1 MKGKKGRSRS
11 RDSSRGKSGRSSS
24 SAGSTKRICWKW
36 QKGTCTYGSKCKFL
50 HAEQSPSASSER
62 TSKKTPKKKATPIT
76 IDSFFDSDNEDAMD
90 YSSPRVASAKSS
102 DFRRISFDMEPE
114 VHKIFIE
121 NYQEGMPKR
130 IYRDPNKPYVFRKI
144 DDLVDDQSKSDSILG
159 LVRARARAIIMDN
172 NGFHRDVDEVRIIIG
187 PKFDMLVKLDTN
199 NEDLTFDEELV
210 EHVKENSLKKYKNL
224 MCISLPVQAK
234 DRRFILDSGSG
245 HDLISARKAERMNLK
260 KRTCDPIMFHTAN
273 GSTATQT
280 EAEIDLGTFDMT
292 SHAYVLDDT
301 PSVMSLG
308 KRCMEE
314 GYSFVWPSGKMPFM
328 ITKEGERIDLTI
340 HDDIPYI
347 DLGTYEC
354 TPYEC
359 CKTSKIHDLLE
370 RVQDDLND
378 FDDLDEAGRPS
389 RRVHLDGESGLEML
403 NEDQKDSR
411 HVKKLKNK
419 KKVRAA
425 NRSRRTTLPGEVAPP
440 IEEDYEPGTPYAGPP
455 GDETD
460 FEDEGHGAPEEV
472 AEGDEDDIEVDV
484 VEGESRVAKRG
495 TLKREA
501 NSLHHK
507 LTHRYKNP
515 YCDSCIRAKM
525 KHFKTRRG
533 AYKRELKKFGDLIT
547 FDAVDTSKV
556 HDDVL
561 VLEKEVLVVRDC
573 FTGVIGAYPSDR
585 MTKDDVVRAVKQFI
599 GNKKVGQAY
608 SDHAPQFIEAMNEM
622 MIPID
627 HSLPG
632 RPQTNSIAERTNQF
646 ILTATSTCL
655 LGAGLPPCFWRTA
668 ILCVCHLL
676 NVEPNDDEISA
687 WCKLHGSE
695 FAGKLIPYG
704 ARVNYKPPKTREAG
718 QLHKF
723 GPDSIPGVFAG
734 YHIGPGM
741 HWSRQYK
748 VWPLSEFVHQN
759 LGDDAS
765 KPEHRLLKSHL
776 TEKVEMVTPLTFPC
790 KNGVREGEHDIGR
803 NERER
808 TP

>member
-1 MKGKKGRSRS
+1 MMVP
-11 RDSSRGKSGRSSS
+11 
-24 SAGSTKRICWKW
+24 
-36 QKGTCTYGSKCKFL
+36 Q
-50 HAEQSPSASSER
+50 
-62 TSKKTPKKKATPIT
+62 
-76 IDSFFDSDNEDAMD
+76 
-90 YSSPRVASAKSS
+90 V
-102 DFRRISFDMEPE
+102 
-114 VHKIFIE
+114 
-121 NYQEGMPKR
+121 
-130 IYRDPNKPYVFRKI
+130 
-144 DDLVDDQSKSDSILG
+144 
-159 LVRARARAIIMDN
+159 
-172 NGFHRDVDEVRIIIG
+172 
-187 PKFDMLVKLDTN
+187 
-199 NEDLTFDEELV
+199 
-210 EHVKENSLKKYKNL
+210 
-224 MCISLPVQAK
+224 
-234 DRRFILDSGSG
+234 
-245 HDLISARKAERMNLK
+245 
-260 KRTCDPIMFHTAN
+260 
-273 GSTATQT
+273 
-280 EAEIDLGTFDMT
+280 
-292 SHAYVLDDT
+292 
-301 PSVMSLG
+301 
-308 KRCMEE
+308 
-314 GYSFVWPSGKMPFM
+314 
-328 ITKEGERIDLTI
+328 
-340 HDDIPYI
+340 
-347 DLGTYEC
+347 
-354 TPYEC
+354 
-359 CKTSKIHDLLE
+359 
-370 RVQDDLND
+370 
-378 FDDLDEAGRPS
+378 
-389 RRVHLDGESGLEML
+389 
-403 NEDQKDSR
+403 
-411 HVKKLKNK
+411 VKKPTW
-419 KKVRAA
+419 RM
-425 NRSRRTTLPGEVAPP
+425 
-440 IEEDYEPGTPYAGPP
+440 
-455 GDETD
+455 
-460 FEDEGHGAPEEV
+460 EGHGAPEEV

-501 NSLHHK
+501 NSLNHK

-533 AYKRELKKFGDLIT
+533 SYKRELKKFGDLIT

-573 FTGVIGAYPSDR
+573 FTGIIGAYPSDR

-599 GNKKVGQAY
+599 GAKKVRQAY

-622 MIPID
+622 KIPID

-655 LGAGLPPCFWRTA
+655 LEAGLPPCFWRTA

-676 NVEPNDDEISA
+676 NVEPNDDELSA
-687 WCKLHGSE
+687 WCKLHGTD

-765 KPEHRLLKSHL
+765 KPEHRLLKPHL

-790 KNGVREGEHDIGR
+790 KQEYERVNTTLEGMKEKELLDGEPSKR
-803 NERER
+803 PRDDDNER
-808 TP
+808 

>member
-1 MKGKKGRSRS
+1 
-11 RDSSRGKSGRSSS
+11 
-24 SAGSTKRICWKW
+24 
-36 QKGTCTYGSKCKFL
+36 
-50 HAEQSPSASSER
+50 
-62 TSKKTPKKKATPIT
+62 
-76 IDSFFDSDNEDAMD
+76 
-90 YSSPRVASAKSS
+90 
-102 DFRRISFDMEPE
+102 
-114 VHKIFIE
+114 
-121 NYQEGMPKR
+121 MPKR

-144 DDLVDDQSKSDSILG
+144 EDLTDDQSKSDSTLG
-159 LVRARARAIIMDN
+159 QTRARAKAIIMSRT
-172 NGFHRDVDEVRIIIG
+172 GFHRDVDEVRIIIG
-187 PKFDMLVKLDTN
+187 PKFDMLIKLDN
-199 NEDLTFDEELV
+199 DKEDLIFLEELI
-210 EHVKENSLKKYKNL
+210 EHEAERSLKKSKNL

-260 KRTCDPIMFHTAN
+260 KRVCDPIIFHTAN

-280 EAEIDLGTFDMT
+280 EAEIDLGTFDEI
-292 SHAYVLDDT
+292 SQAYVLDDT

-328 ITKEGERIDLTI
+328 ITKNGERIDLTI
-340 HDDIPYI
+340 HDNIPYI

-359 CKTSKIHDLLE
+359 QQTSKIHDLLE
-370 RVQDDLND
+370 HFQESIDN
-378 FDDLDEAGRPS
+378 FDDLDEIGRTS
-389 RRVHLDGESGLEML
+389 RRVYLDGESGFEVS
-403 NEDQKDSR
+403 NDDQDDSQ
-411 HVKKLKNK
+411 HVKKLKVK
-419 KKVRAA
+419 KKRKAG
-425 NRSRRTTLPGEVAPP
+425 NRRRKTASPGEEIPSDDEGYA
-440 IEEDYEPGTPYAGPP
+440 PGTPYDGPP
-455 GDETD
+455 GGEETD
-460 FEDEGHGAPEEV
+460 LEDEGHGAPEEV
-472 AEGDEDDIEVDV
+472 AEGDEDDIEIDV

-501 NSLHHK
+501 NSLNHK

-525 KHFKTRRG
+525 KHFKTRRRS
-533 AYKRELKKFGDLIT
+533 YKRELKKFGDLIT

-573 FTGVIGAYPSDR
+573 FTGIIGAYPSDR

-599 GNKKVGQAY
+599 GAKKVRQAY

-622 MIPID
+622 KIPID
-627 HSLPG
+627 HSLTG

-655 LGAGLPPCFWRTA
+655 LEAGLPPCFWRTA

-676 NVEPNDDEISA
+676 NVEPNDDELSA
-687 WCKLHGSE
+687 WCKLHGTD

-765 KPEHRLLKSHL
+765 KPEHRLLKPHL

-790 KNGVREGEHDIGR
+790 KQEYERMNTTLEGMIEKELLDGDSSKR
-803 NERER
+803 PRDDDNEEDAQDEDDDELDDGDDGGPGPSGGKASKKPLEAPEGIFDDKDPEEM
-808 TP
+808 TLQELIDAQPDHWKSGKAGDGKV